1 MECLRPLIYPPSDC
15 DISAFQTS
23 KISKNLKGFQAEG
36 VTSYRSLILI
46 LFFDAIFYAVF
57 YGFSTEEHALG
68 EVFFWLLT
76 VAMLSFS
83 TVLIAVVFT
92 PNTGEKVEFPEMRYK
107 EI

>member
-1 MECLRPLIYPPSDC
+1 MYIWNACGLLYTLLNSDC

-23 KISKNLKGFQAEG
+23 KISKNLKSFQAEG
-36 VTSYRSLILI
+36 VTSYRSLILV

-57 YGFSTEEHALG
+57 YGFSTEEHF
-68 EVFFWLLT
+68 ESFFWLLT

-92 PNTGEKVEFPEMRYK
+92 PN
-107 EI
+107 